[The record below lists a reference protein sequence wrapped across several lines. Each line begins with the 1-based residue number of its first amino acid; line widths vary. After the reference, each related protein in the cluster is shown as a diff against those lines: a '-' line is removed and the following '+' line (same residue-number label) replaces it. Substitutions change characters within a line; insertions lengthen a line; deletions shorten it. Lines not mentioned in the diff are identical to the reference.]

1 MSFDFL
7 IYLFIF
13 VFGTI
18 CGSFLN
24 CVIYRLEIGES
35 FLKGRSYCPHC
46 KHVLTWQ
53 DLIPIFS
60 FLILKGKCRYCHQ
73 KISWQYPLVE
83 LATGILFV
91 STLIYFFSKTS
102 ILVNSAMTELTSI
115 YYLVIACFL
124 IIIFV
129 YDLKHYIIP
138 DKVIYPAI
146 AIAFLYQLFKIWDL
160 GFVPNFEFRI
170 SNFQTLANPLLSAF
184 LASLFFLMI
193 VLISQGKWMGVGD
206 IKLAF
211 LMGLFLGWPKILLAL
226 FLAFFIGAI
235 IGIEL
240 IILGKKTLKS
250 EIPFG
255 PFLVSGTFLALFFGQ
270 KILDW
275 YLNLFLLK

>member
-1 MSFDFL
+1 MMFNFL
-7 IYLFIF
+7 IYLSIF
-13 VFGTI
+13 VFGLI
-18 CGSFLN
+18 FGSFLN
-24 CVIYRLEIGES
+24 CVICRLYSEES
-35 FLKGRSYCPHC
+35 FLKGRSYCPNCQHI
-46 KHVLTWQ
+46 LSWP
-53 DLIPIFS
+53 DLIPVFS
-60 FLILKGKCRYCHQ
+60 FLILKGKCRYCH
-73 KISWQYPLVE
+73 KPISLQYPLVE
-83 LATGILFV
+83 LATGTVFLLIFWNLEFGIWDLLFRL
-91 STLIYFFSKTS
+91 LIS
-102 ILVNSAMTELTSI
+102 
-115 YYLVIACFL
+115 CFL

-146 AIAFLYQLFKIWDL
+146 AITFLYQLFKIWDL

-211 LMGLFLGWPKILLAL
+211 LMGLILSFPNILVAL

-235 IGIEL
+235 IGIGL
-240 IILGKKTLKS
+240 IIARKKTLKS

-255 PFLVSGTFLALFFGQ
+255 PFLVSGTFLALFLGQ
-270 KILDW
+270 RILGW
-275 YLNLFLLK
+275 YLNLFSPR

>member
-1 MSFDFL
+1 MMFNFL
-7 IYLFIF
+7 IYLSIF
-13 VFGTI
+13 VFGLI
-18 CGSFLN
+18 FGSFLN
-24 CVIYRLEIGES
+24 CVIYRLHSGES
-35 FLKGRSYCPHC
+35 FLKGRSFCPNCQHI
-46 KHVLTWQ
+46 LSWP
-53 DLIPIFS
+53 DLIPVFS
-60 FLILKGKCRYCHQ
+60 FLILKGKCRYCH
-73 KISWQYPLVE
+73 KPISLQYPLVE
-83 LATGILFV
+83 LATGTVFLLIFWNLEFGIWDLLFRL
-91 STLIYFFSKTS
+91 LIS
-102 ILVNSAMTELTSI
+102 
-115 YYLVIACFL
+115 CFL

-138 DKVIYPAI
+138 DQVIYPAI
-146 AIAFLYQLFKIWDL
+146 VIAFLYNIYQFTIDNQQLTIN
-160 GFVPNFEFRI
+160 NF
-170 SNFQTLANPLLSAF
+170 LSAF
-184 LASLFFLMI
+184 GSAAFFLTL
-193 VLISQGKWMGVGD
+193 VLISHEKWLGWGD
-206 IKLAF
+206 VKLAF

>member
-184 LASLFFLMI
+184 LASLFFFFFCHRLC
-193 VLISQGKWMGVGD
+193 
-206 IKLAF
+206 
-211 LMGLFLGWPKILLAL
+211 LFRG
-226 FLAFFIGAI
+226 
-235 IGIEL
+235 
-240 IILGKKTLKS
+240 
-250 EIPFG
+250 
-255 PFLVSGTFLALFFGQ
+255 
-270 KILDW
+270 
-275 YLNLFLLK
+275 

>member
-1 MSFDFL
+1 MFNFL
-7 IYLFIF
+7 IYLSIF
-13 VFGTI
+13 VFGLI
-18 CGSFLN
+18 FGSFLN
-24 CVIYRLEIGES
+24 CVIYRLHSGES
-35 FLKGRSYCPHC
+35 FLKGRSYCPNCQHI
-46 KHVLTWQ
+46 LSWP
-53 DLIPIFS
+53 DLIPVFS
-60 FLILKGKCRYCHQ
+60 FLILKGKCRYCH
-73 KISWQYPLVE
+73 KPISLQYPLVE
-83 LATGILFV
+83 LATGTVFLLIFWNLEFGIWDLLFRL
-91 STLIYFFSKTS
+91 LIS
-102 ILVNSAMTELTSI
+102 
-115 YYLVIACFL
+115 CFL

-138 DKVIYPAI
+138 DQVIYPAI
-146 AIAFLYQLFKIWDL
+146 VIAFLYNIYQFTIDNQQLTIN
-160 GFVPNFEFRI
+160 NF
-170 SNFQTLANPLLSAF
+170 LSAF
-184 LASLFFLMI
+184 GAAAFFLTL
-193 VLISQGKWMGVGD
+193 VLISHEKWLGWGD
-206 IKLAF
+206 VKLAF

>member
-211 LMGLFLGWPKILLAL
+211 LMGLILSFPNILVAL

-235 IGIEL
+235 IGIGL
-240 IILGKKTLKS
+240 IIARKKTLKS